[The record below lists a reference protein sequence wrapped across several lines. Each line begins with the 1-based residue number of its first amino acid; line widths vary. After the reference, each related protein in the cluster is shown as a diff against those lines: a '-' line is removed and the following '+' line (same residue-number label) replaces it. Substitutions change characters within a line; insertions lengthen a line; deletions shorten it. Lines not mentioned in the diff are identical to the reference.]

1 MTDDD
6 ISEILLSLMPLKD
19 PYVFARAIIKQAK
32 REALLEA
39 AAYCDDFQIG
49 SECNL
54 DIASGLRCMVKEL
67 E

>member
-32 REALLEA
+32 REALLER
-39 AAYCDDFQIG
+39 
-49 SECNL
+49 
-54 DIASGLRCMVKEL
+54 ASYYETRGYLGTGHELARELTEKAKEL